1 MSEQQVL
8 CVSRGCVENRRRFT
22 PWRSSDWLFQA
33 AEAGMRWLPRSEA
46 EASDEFIQPIPCA
59 LVLGEQQDGYYVFRR
74 IKEGRADLSA
84 RLSLV
89 VGGHIDW
96 MAGEPEFSQLVRSTL
111 TREISEELCAGAPT
125 SITPIGL
132 VVDHSS
138 VESSR
143 HVGIVHE
150 VVLGGRIRPLATEE
164 FSVWSSYIG
173 RPYSTSELSARLG
186 KLDPWS
192 AIIFGDYLAP
202 AYGREVGVQARL
214 P

>member
-8 CVSRGCVENRRRFT
+8 CITRRCVEERQRFT
-22 PWRSSDWLFQA
+22 PWRSADWLFQA
-33 AEAGMRWLPRSEA
+33 AESGMCWLSRSEA
-46 EASDEFIQPIPCA
+46 EASNEFIQPIPCA
-59 LVLGEQQDGYYVFRR
+59 LVLGENDGYYVFRR
-74 IKEGRADLSA
+74 VKEGRADLSA

-96 MAGEPEFSQLVRSTL
+96 MADAPEFPQLVRSTL
-111 TREISEELCAGAPT
+111 TREISEELCAAAPS

-132 VVDHSS
+132 VVDHTS

-150 VVLGGRIRPLATEE
+150 VMIEGPIRPLATEE
-164 FSVWSSYIG
+164 FSVSSSYIG
-173 RPYSTSELSARLG
+173 RPYSTSELSARRG

-202 AYGREVGVQARL
+202 SYALDIGAQPRL
-214 P
+214 L